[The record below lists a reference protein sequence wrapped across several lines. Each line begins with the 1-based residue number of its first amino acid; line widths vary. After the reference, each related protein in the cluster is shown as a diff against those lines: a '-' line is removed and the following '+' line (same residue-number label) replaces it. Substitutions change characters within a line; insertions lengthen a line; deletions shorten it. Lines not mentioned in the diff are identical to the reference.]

1 MYSTS
6 KKQLQQRLLQL
17 KNEIHW
23 SASEIQN
30 YSTTLIN
37 RELKTFEAELPKLN
51 RKTVIM
57 RFLF

>member
-51 RKTVIM
+51 REMVK
-57 RFLF
+57 RL